1 MEGQEQEVVSLSGDR
16 QQTIEHW
23 LFLGD
28 VFFSLGGG
36 IMSDPSYRAEHCRD
50 LAEEC
55 RRLAATTL
63 SSQMRNRYSLMAE
76 NYSTLAKTEA
86 IGGAKL
92 RSISRSQSWPFA
104 VLHD

>member
-1 MEGQEQEVVSLSGDR
+1 
-16 QQTIEHW
+16 
-23 LFLGD
+23 
-28 VFFSLGGG
+28 
-36 IMSDPSYRAEHCRD
+36 MSDPSYRAEHCRD

-76 NYSTLAKTEA
+76 NYSTLAKTEE

>member
-1 MEGQEQEVVSLSGDR
+1 
-16 QQTIEHW
+16 
-23 LFLGD
+23 
-28 VFFSLGGG
+28 
-36 IMSDPSYRAEHCRD
+36 MSDSSYRAEHCRD

-63 SSQMRNRYSLMAE
+63 SSQMRNRYLVMAD
-76 NYSTLAKTEA
+76 NYSTLAKTEE
-86 IGGAKL
+86 IGRAKL